1 MLQGWYLRLGKRLK
15 HKECCDK
22 GGCVAK
28 RNVQFAINKL
38 GSPKLT
44 CTRQLAGHLH
54 GTCTAT
60 EQLAT
65 DAVEY
70 ATATVAG
77 AVDGYFDTS

>member
-1 MLQGWYLRLGKRLK
+1 MVKQ
-15 HKECCDK
+15 
-22 GGCVAK
+22 
-28 RNVQFAINKL
+28 NVQFAINKF
-38 GSPKLT
+38 GTPKLT

-65 DAVEY
+65 DAAEY

-77 AVDGYFDTS
+77 AVDGYFNTS